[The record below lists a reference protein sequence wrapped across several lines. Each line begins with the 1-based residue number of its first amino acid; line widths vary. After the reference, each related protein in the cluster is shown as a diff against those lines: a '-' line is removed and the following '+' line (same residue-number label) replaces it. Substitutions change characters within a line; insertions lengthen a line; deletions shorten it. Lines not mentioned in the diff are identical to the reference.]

1 MPRTKCNSIELNL
14 NLDADAFKKLLRQE
28 RHQGNIYQSYRGSKT
43 QFADAG
49 IPLRLFPGAPGQ
61 LKTTTQLVI
70 NEGAA
75 RLTRLQGKSELYQL
89 LWYIPEHLRATED
102 PGIDAAR
109 AAAHASPA
117 RFKVGDACVWW
128 NPGFKNHGE
137 KLEITGGFQFCR
149 INSPTTGRF
158 IDKDGYRFD
167 YRWGYWARAIADRP
181 YFYAAYELRDINYG
195 IRHIRLVGAVRDDT
209 NEISQTAA

>member
-1 MPRTKCNSIELNL
+1 MPRSKSIPVELNL

-28 RHQGNIYQSYRGSKT
+28 HHSCNTYQSYRGSKS

-89 LWYIPEHLRATED
+89 LWYIPKHLQAIED
-102 PGIDAAR
+102 PGIDAAMD
-109 AAAHASPA
+109 ALLDSPA
-117 RFKVGDACVWW
+117 RYKVGDVCLCHS
-128 NPGFKNHGE
+128 PGDEFHGE
-137 KLEITGGFQFCR
+137 KLEITRGYGFVR
-149 INSPTTGRF
+149 SNSRTGHF
-158 IDKDGYRFD
+158 IDKNGRRFN
-167 YRWGYWARAIADRP
+167 YRWGYVARSIGGEP
-181 YFYAAYELRDINYG
+181 LFYAAHELMDTDYRT
-195 IRHIRLVGAVRDDT
+195 RHIRLIGAVQDDT